1 MKTFGLIH
9 SSTSIRN
16 DDSLMFYLLIISL
29 LAAIAAIHYLIKNF
43 TTIKQALFNYINT
56 YYAMLSR
63 DED

>member
-29 LAAIAAIHYLIKNF
+29 LAAIAGIHYLIKNF
-43 TTIKQALFNYINT
+43 TTIKQALFNYVNT
-56 YYAMLSR
+56 YYSMLSR
-63 DED
+63 DDD